1 MDVRRN
7 DFLSRTQISLAVTG
21 GWGQRG
27 QIPCDGEKCG
37 VGGEHSVQR
46 THDVP
51 LNRALDVRGMRRAS
65 VAAARSPRTR
75 RRQRQEPRLGPCSW
89 AWAAPSRPRSGPRAP
104 RGGRRASGRISGV
117 PHAAAEPRARAL
129 TAGGSEPH
137 ASWGELRTLDRR
149 CRGRREVAARLLG
162 AWRDAACRACADCV
176 PRPVSCV
183 LRPGLGPWRGRRG
196 GRRLQG
202 REAALLWVQPPPPPP
217 NPRKPSCCCLL

>member
-1 MDVRRN
+1 
-7 DFLSRTQISLAVTG
+7 
-21 GWGQRG
+21 
-27 QIPCDGEKCG
+27 
-37 VGGEHSVQR
+37 
-46 THDVP
+46 
-51 LNRALDVRGMRRAS
+51 MRRAS

-75 RRQRQEPRLGPCSW
+75 RRQRQEPRRGPCSW

-129 TAGGSEPH
+129 AAGGSEPH

-183 LRPGLGPWRGRRG
+183 LCPAARPGAVAGPEGRPQTAGEG
-196 GRRLQG
+196 GRSALG
-202 REAALLWVQPPPPPP
+202 AASPAPP
-217 NPRKPSCCCLL
+217 KPSEAIMLLLAVSHAGWSHRRTPWAVGLRGAVTRFYLITYRRWYSFL

>member
-1 MDVRRN
+1 M
-7 DFLSRTQISLAVTG
+7 
-21 GWGQRG
+21 
-27 QIPCDGEKCG
+27 
-37 VGGEHSVQR
+37 QR

-75 RRQRQEPRLGPCSW
+75 RRQRQEPRRGPCSW

-129 TAGGSEPH
+129 AAGGSEPH

-217 NPRKPSCCCLL
+217 KPSEAIMLLLAVSHAGWAHRRTPWAVGLRGAVTRFYLITYRRCYSFL